1 MFSETR
7 RQVIHI
13 SMVAFALL
21 LRSLTWWQAALCA
34 LGALA
39 FNALV
44 LPRLAGTTLSRP
56 VDEARGYVLGI
67 LLYPLAVLLL
77 ILAFPTRP
85 DIAAAAWGVL
95 ACGDGAATLVG
106 RVHGRH
112 PLPWNPGK
120 TIEGSLTFFG
130 AATVAG
136 VLLSWWTAPAVT
148 PAPPAWFVF
157 GAPVVAAFVAALAE
171 SVPIHL
177 DDNITVPMVAGA
189 TLWGL
194 SQVDGA
200 ALTAAWPTVSVNL
213 VPALVVNTITATA
226 GWRLGTVRLSGFI
239 AGWIIGMVV
248 FLDAGWQGWALL
260 FLTFLSA
267 TITSRLGLKRKSV
280 LGIAEE
286 RGGRRGAGNAF
297 ANTGLAAIAAAMA
310 VSTPHHDAALLAFVT
325 MLATGGSDTIAS
337 EMGKA
342 WGGKTYLVT
351 TLADVRPGT
360 PGAMSLEGTAA
371 GLIGALVL
379 AWVGAALGLIPGAWI
394 WIAVAGACAGS
405 LLESA
410 LAATL
415 EGAGYLNNDALNF
428 LNTAAGA
435 IVALVLMRYV

>member
-1 MFSETR
+1 VFSETR
-7 RQVIHI
+7 RQFIHI
-13 SMVAFALL
+13 SMVGFALA
-21 LRSLTWWQAALCA
+21 LRYLTWWQAALCA
-34 LGALA
+34 LAALA

-85 DIAAAAWGVL
+85 DIAAVAWGIL
-95 ACGDGAATLVG
+95 ACGDGVATLVG
-106 RVHGRH
+106 RPHGRH

-120 TIEGSLTFFG
+120 SVEGSLAFFG
-130 AATVAG
+130 AAVIAG
-136 VLLSWWTAPAVT
+136 VALSWWTTAAVT
-148 PAPPAWFVF
+148 PAPPTWFVF
-157 GAPVVAAFVAALAE
+157 GAPIVAALVAALAE

-177 DDNITVPMVAGA
+177 DDNITVPVVAGA

-194 SQVDGA
+194 SQVEGA
-200 ALTAAWPTVSVNL
+200 VLASAMPAMSANL
-213 VPALVVNTITATA
+213 LAALVVNTVAATA

-239 AGWIIGMVV
+239 AGWVIGVVV
-248 FLDAGWQGWALL
+248 FLGAGWQGWTLL

-267 TITSRLGLKRKSV
+267 AVTSRLGLKRKSV

-310 VSTPHHDAALLAFVT
+310 VCTPYRDAALLAFVT
-325 MLATGGSDTIAS
+325 ILATGGSDTIAS

-351 TLADVRPGT
+351 TMAQVRPGT

-371 GLIGALVL
+371 GLVGAFVLAWIGAL
-379 AWVGAALGLIPGAWI
+379 LGLVPGAWI

-435 IVALVLMRYV
+435 IVALTLMRYV